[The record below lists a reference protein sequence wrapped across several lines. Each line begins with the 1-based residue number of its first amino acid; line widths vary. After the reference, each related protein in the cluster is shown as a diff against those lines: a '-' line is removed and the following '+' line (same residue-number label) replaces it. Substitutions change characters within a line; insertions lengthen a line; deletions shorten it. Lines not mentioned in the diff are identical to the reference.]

1 MVRLSSGVVLILAV
15 VASVWLLPSWI
26 LVFIVGGILVLALV
40 EYGRLARALGAQ
52 IPLAVAGA
60 GALAACVAAGLGT
73 PLDAPLLAT
82 VIVVGGVVV
91 ASRGPAPG
99 ALGDVGAALLPT
111 LYLGLPLG
119 SLVALHA
126 GWGREAVLLLLLN
139 VVLSDTAQYY
149 GGRLLGRRPLSPLI
163 SPKKTMEGAV
173 AGLLVTPPIVMLIG
187 RTWLPSIGSGRL
199 LLVSLAL
206 VGLGIVGDLFESL
219 LKRSAGVKDSSALI
233 PGHGGILD
241 RIDSLLFA
249 APGFYLF
256 LRYAA

>member
-1 MVRLSSGVVLILAV
+1 MVRLASGVVLILAV
-15 VASVWLLPSWI
+15 VASVWLLPSWA
-26 LVFIVGGILVLALV
+26 LLFVVSGVLALALV
-40 EYGRLARALGAQ
+40 EYGRLAAALGVRV
-52 IPLAVAGA
+52 PLVVSGA
-60 GALAACVAAGLGT
+60 GALAACAAAGLGT
-73 PLDAPLLAT
+73 PLEAPLLAT
-82 VIVVGGVVV
+82 VVVIGGVVV
-91 ASRGPAPG
+91 ASRVPAPEV
-99 ALGDVGAALLPT
+99 LGDVGAALLPT

-126 GWGREAVLLLLLN
+126 GWGREAVLLLMLN

-149 GGRLLGRRPLSPLI
+149 GGRRFGRRPLSPLI
-163 SPKKTMEGAV
+163 SPKKTMEGVV
-173 AGLLVTPPIVMLIG
+173 AGLVATPPIVMLVG
-187 RTWLPSIGSGRL
+187 RAWLPSVGAGRL

-256 LRYAA
+256 LRYAV

>member
-1 MVRLSSGVVLILAV
+1 MLILAV
-15 VASVWLLPSWI
+15 VASVWLLPSWALLLI
-26 LVFIVGGILVLALV
+26 ACGVLVLALV
-40 EYGRLARALGAQ
+40 EYGRLAGSLGVRV
-52 IPLAVAGA
+52 PLVVSGA
-60 GALAACVAAGLGT
+60 GALAACAALGLGT
-73 PLDAPLLAT
+73 PLEAPLLST
-82 VIVVGGVVV
+82 VLVVGGVVV
-91 ASRGPAPG
+91 ASRAPG
-99 ALGDVGAALLPT
+99 PGVLGDVAAALLPS

-149 GGRLLGRRPLSPLI
+149 GGRMLGRRPLSPLI

-173 AGLLVTPPIVMLIG
+173 AGLLVTPPIVVLIG
-187 RTWLPSIGSGRL
+187 RAWLPPVGAGRL
-199 LLVSLAL
+199 LLMSLAL

-249 APGFYLF
+249 APAFYLF
-256 LRYAA
+256 LRYAV

>member
-1 MVRLSSGVVLILAV
+1 MVRLSTGVVLILAV

-26 LVFIVGGILVLALV
+26 LLLAAAAVLVLALV
-40 EYGRLARALGAQ
+40 EYGRLADSVGARV
-52 IPLAVAGA
+52 PLVVAGA
-60 GALAACVAAGLGT
+60 GALACCAAVGLGT
-73 PLDAPLLAT
+73 PLEAPLLAT
-82 VIVVGGVVV
+82 VVVVGGVVV
-91 ASRGPAPG
+91 ASRGPAP
-99 ALGDVGAALLPT
+99 AVLGDVGAALLPT

-163 SPKKTMEGAV
+163 SPKKTLEGAV
-173 AGLLVTPPIVMLIG
+173 AGLLVTPPVVTLVG
-187 RTWLPSIGSGRL
+187 RAWLPGVSPGRL
-199 LLVSLAL
+199 ILVSLAL

-233 PGHGGILD
+233 PGHGGVLD

-256 LRYAA
+256 LRYAV

>member
-26 LVFIVGGILVLALV
+26 LLFVVEGVLVLALV
-40 EYGRLARALGAQ
+40 EYGRLADALGVRV
-52 IPLAVAGA
+52 PLVVAGA
-60 GALAACVAAGLGT
+60 GALAACAAVGLGT

-82 VIVVGGVVV
+82 VVVTGGVLV
-91 ASRGPAPG
+91 ASRAPMPG
-99 ALGDVGAALLPT
+99 VLGEMGAALLPS

-149 GGRLLGRRPLSPLI
+149 GGRMLGRRPLSPLI
-163 SPKKTMEGAV
+163 SPKKTMEGVV
-173 AGLLVTPPIVMLIG
+173 AGLLVTPPLVTLVG
-187 RTWLPSIGSGRL
+187 REWLPAVGPGRL
-199 LLVSLAL
+199 FLVSLAL

-233 PGHGGILD
+233 PGHGGVLD

-256 LRYAA
+256 LRYAV